1 MAERLRKPLL
11 YSYGVSDLFFT
22 LMVGAELYLFSAF
35 LTDYAEF
42 PLHVVGQIL
51 LITSLVDI
59 VCALVGGVILQK
71 VTLRIGGKY
80 RSWFLIGPPLV
91 APLYTLQF
99 VKFGD
104 VTTAA
109 VIIIVT
115 FIVSHM
121 LFNVVYAAVGS
132 MVGRL
137 SQQPDE
143 RTVLS
148 TSRAQGASA
157 ASIIFSLV
165 GLRLITYFGTHTTKV
180 SGFPITVA
188 IFAVLMVFGY
198 WYIYWM
204 TRGKD
209 PYDENVT
216 ETAGTQNKQSLIDI
230 IEVCRNLPLLMLICA
245 DTFNQTCVFF
255 IMQFAYYYFGYVTGD
270 AAFLSTFILAISI
283 ALLVGTL
290 IAPWFGLKVG
300 KRNAY
305 WISLALATCVYVS
318 SIFLAKDAWS
328 FTLVFCVAA
337 AFQYISI
344 SMNTALYSD
353 TVIYGEWK
361 TGKNIRAFTMA
372 LLVLPIKVG
381 LFFRS
386 AIISVGIIAIGF
398 EANQDPTP
406 GVVSGIKALI
416 TFAPVTTCIIAAV
429 IFVLGYRIED
439 KKIIEMQ
446 DEIAARKTQE

>member
-1 MAERLRKPLL
+1 MAERLRKSLL

-42 PLHVVGQIL
+42 PLHIVGQIL

-80 RSWFLIGPPLV
+80 RSWLLIGPPLV

-104 VTTAA
+104 FTTAA

-137 SQQPDE
+137 SQLPDE

-157 ASIIFSLV
+157 ASIIFSLA
-165 GLRLITYFGTHTTKV
+165 GLRLITYFGTRTTKLA
-180 SGFPITVA
+180 GFPITVA

-204 TRGKD
+204 TRGRD
-209 PYDENVT
+209 PYDENVAG
-216 ETAGTQNKQSLIDI
+216 TAGTQDKQSLTGIVR
-230 IEVCRNLPLLMLICA
+230 EVFRNRPLLMLICA

-255 IMQFAYYYFGYVTGD
+255 IMQFAYYYFTYVTGD

-283 ALLVGTL
+283 ALLAGTL

-300 KRNAY
+300 KRKAY
-305 WISLALATCVYVS
+305 WISLVLAACVYVS
-318 SIFLAKDAWS
+318 SIFLAAGAWS
-328 FTLVFCVAA
+328 FTIIFCIAA
-337 AFQYISI
+337 AFQYVSI

-361 TGKNIRAFTMA
+361 TGKNIRAFAMA

-398 EANQDPTP
+398 EANQDPTTA
-406 GVVSGIKALI
+406 VVSGIKALI
-416 TFAPVTTCIIAAV
+416 TFAPMATCIIAAV
-429 IFVLGYRIED
+429 IFVIGYRIED
-439 KKIIEMQ
+439 KKILEMQ
-446 DEIAARKTQE
+446 DEIAARKSN